1 MVSDRKEDSM
11 IQAFFAGNLGKD
23 EETREAGGT
32 TVTKF
37 SVACKT
43 GKKDETQWV
52 ECSMWDERGAKLAP
66 FLTKGKTVAIV
77 GRVSARAYDSKGE
90 ARASLEVRVDQLTLL
105 GGGERR
111 EERAPAAHPTD
122 DWT

>member
-1 MVSDRKEDSM
+1 M
-11 IQAFFAGNLGKD
+11 IQAFLAGNLGKD
-23 EETREAGGT
+23 AELRHTPSGEKL
-32 TVTKF
+32 VKF
-37 SVACKT
+37 SVACST

-52 ECSMWDERGAKLAP
+52 ECTMWGDRGEKLVS
-66 FLTKGKTVAIV
+66 FLVKGKTVAIV
-77 GRVSARAYDSKGE
+77 GRVTARAYDSKGE

-105 GGGERR
+105 GGGSERR

>member
-1 MVSDRKEDSM
+1 M

-23 EETREAGGT
+23 AETREAGGT

-66 FLTKGKTVAIV
+66 FLTKGKTVAII
-77 GRVSARAYDSKGE
+77 GRVTARAYDSKGE

-105 GGGERR
+105 GGGSERR
-111 EERAPAAHPTD
+111 AERAPAAHPTD

>member
-1 MVSDRKEDSM
+1 MPN
-11 IQAFFAGNLGKD
+11 FALIVLTGHLGKD
-23 EETREAGGT
+23 MEVSYLSDGKPVGR
-32 TVTKF
+32 F
-37 SVACKT
+37 SIAVST
-43 GKKDETQWV
+43 GYGDRKVSSWYRCTIWGDRAE
-52 ECSMWDERGAKLAP
+52 KLKP
-66 FLTKGKTVAIV
+66 FLLKGKTVAIV

-122 DWT
+122 DWI

>member
-1 MVSDRKEDSM
+1 M

-23 EETREAGGT
+23 AETREAGGT

-52 ECSMWDERGAKLAP
+52 ECSMWDERGEKLAP
-66 FLTKGKTVAIV
+66 FLVKGKTVAIV
-77 GRVSARAYDSKGE
+77 GRVSVRAYDSKGE

-105 GGGERR
+105 GGGEGRGPARTDEARR
-111 EERAPAAHPTD
+111 PARHED
-122 DWT
+122 DPVDW